1 MSVKSEK
8 TQKRKQKGTLRRRK
22 ERRITN
28 MNIRSLTSNI
38 EIIEQTLEQFE
49 KGELTYKKAH
59 VSLMLLGYSEKEAK
73 NILANKREK
82 KSGTDT
88 GHRD

>member
-1 MSVKSEK
+1 
-8 TQKRKQKGTLRRRK
+8 
-22 ERRITN
+22 
-28 MNIRSLTSNI
+28 
-38 EIIEQTLEQFE
+38 
-49 KGELTYKKAH
+49 
-59 VSLMLLGYSEKEAK
+59 MLLGYSEKEAK